1 MEFLPNEA
9 GCPTFVNADEI
20 AAGVAPLRPAS
31 AGFRAGRLTIDAIH
45 RHAAR
50 REDFA
55 FETTLSGRGYARSI
69 PVWREWGYCVTLFFL
84 RLPAPE
90 MAIDR
95 VRRRVSEGG
104 HDVPDEAVRR
114 RFRAGWRNF
123 NDVYRDLVD
132 RWAVYDNSRVDPV
145 LIDEGRRR

>member
-31 AGFRAGRLTIDAIH
+31 AGFRAGRLTIDAIR

-50 REDFA
+50 CESFA

-69 PVWREWGYCVTLFFL
+69 PV
-84 RLPAPE
+84 
-90 MAIDR
+90 
-95 VRRRVSEGG
+95 
-104 HDVPDEAVRR
+104 
-114 RFRAGWRNF
+114 
-123 NDVYRDLVD
+123 
-132 RWAVYDNSRVDPV
+132 
-145 LIDEGRRR
+145 